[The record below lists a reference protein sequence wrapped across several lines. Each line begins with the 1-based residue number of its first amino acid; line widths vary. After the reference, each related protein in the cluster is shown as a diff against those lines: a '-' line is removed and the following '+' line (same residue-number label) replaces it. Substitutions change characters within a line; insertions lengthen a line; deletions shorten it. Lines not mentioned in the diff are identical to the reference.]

1 MVPQKSLA
9 VSHEWLI
16 LLKKLVQMEKQA
28 KSIET
33 FATIWPILSLGTE
46 IVNNVSEYQQDCF
59 CPLPMNRVI
68 TKKEKVDIKG
78 VTKAPFFHMIVMGEI
93 LALL

>member
-1 MVPQKSLA
+1 
-9 VSHEWLI
+9 
-16 LLKKLVQMEKQA
+16 MEKQA

-46 IVNNVSEYQQDCF
+46 IVNNVSEYEQDCF

-68 TKKEKVDIKG
+68 TKKEKVDIKR